1 MIWLLVIVGSMM
13 KQIGYFAIWRFIL
26 EGLMSPHFGGG
37 EIKIIDPITLQV
49 IASGTLPERVSW
61 SRVGVIAVSNNNHH
75 IVAADDDEEEEEE
88 EEEDAIIL
96 MGDEHV
102 FQLRWNIPKQQLYWV
117 IMIIYNK

>member
-1 MIWLLVIVGSMM
+1 MIIFTTRSIRKKRKYNSNTNLNY
-13 KQIGYFAIWRFIL
+13 KQ
-26 EGLMSPHFGGG
+26 
-37 EIKIIDPITLQV
+37 KIITKINNK
-49 IASGTLPERVSW
+49 
-61 SRVGVIAVSNNNHH
+61 SNNNHH
-75 IVAADDDEEEEEE
+75 IVAAEDEEEEE